1 MRVLLIT
8 FSVLF
13 VFTCSS
19 SPTKSEPAP
28 QAPTVNN
35 LSITTNEDTPATFTM
50 TGTDPE
56 GVALTFSVSTQPQNG
71 TVTASG
77 AAGTYTPN
85 ENFNGTDTFA
95 YIASDGGLS
104 STAGLVTVT
113 VTAVDDDPN
122 TMNVSAITDEDN
134 AVVMTLEAEEVDG
147 DTISFNVKD
156 NPTSGSVSIKGDK
169 ATYTPNDNYYGSD
182 SFTFEAVD
190 TTAKKVL
197 NTATASLTINPIN
210 DAPVVEAQNVESF
223 NNQDIELTLTATDV
237 EGDNVSFEIVDN
249 PTNISASIDGST
261 LTINKSSSFWG
272 ADSLTYYAYDG
283 TDYGNTAKV
292 DINFKRYIN
301 YNRSSYALRNNELWL
316 DYNQLRLT
324 QNFPIDEYHFV
335 RTSGYAD
342 FNGDG
347 YIDFVA
353 STNKAHTGA
362 NPAGTRE
369 PVGLFINDGDNI
381 NFTQTDELILN
392 NVGTEFGNKT
402 MIGDFNGDN
411 IPDAFFADHGYDGT
425 PTNPPFQSIM
435 LSKDDGTFDFKVLDD
450 VRIAYGHGASSAD
463 IDNDG
468 DLDVFVPG
476 GSDENTYPTGF
487 FFINDGNGNFTVD
500 YSIVSFQKHGVYTA
514 ELVHVNNDPYIDLV
528 IGGGGSFERMNDSE
542 YLEGNINNAIVLLND
557 GTNSFSESNILVI
570 PNIALSE
577 GEAFSTNDFVFKDID
592 GDGWK
597 EVFSLGQWHEGPGS
611 SRNTYFVQIA
621 SFNGSEFVDKTVSMI
636 EKNFDDLEC
645 CAPFSRFRLQ
655 DIDGNG
661 SVNLIRDSKTSPYGE
676 GPIFDWEWNGS
687 KFIPQF

>member
-1 MRVLLIT
+1 MRILLIT

-13 VFTCSS
+13 IFTCSS

-292 DINFKRYIN
+292 DITFKRYIN
-301 YNRSSYALRNNELWL
+301 YNRSSYHLKHSEYWFEEWYFRNGWGEEWFGKE
-316 DYNQLRLT
+316 T
-324 QNFPIDEYHFV
+324 GVSE
-335 RTSGYAD
+335 AD

-347 YIDFVA
+347 HIDVVFA
-353 STNKAHTGA
+353 MQWETDQRYPLAMFF
-362 NPAGTRE
+362 GT
-369 PVGLFINDGDNI
+369 GDNQT
-381 NFTQTDELILN
+381 FTRNDEVIQN
-392 NVGTEFGNKT
+392 NIGTIFNRKEL
-402 MIGDFNGDN
+402 IGDFNGDN
-411 IPDAFFADHGYDGT
+411 IPDVFFIGHGTHAVGIEH
-425 PTNPPFQSIM
+425 QSALM
-435 LSKDDGTFDFKVLDD
+435 SNGDGTFTNIIYDNYSYHGFTH
-450 VRIAYGHGASSAD
+450 GGASAD
-463 IDNDG
+463 VDLDG
-468 DLDVFVPG
+468 DLDILICATNDNIEAVLF
-476 GSDENTYPTGF
+476 E
-487 FFINDGNGNFTVD
+487 NDGNGNFTEN
-500 YSIVSFQKHGVYTA
+500 YSIIDSQDRSFWEA
-514 ELVHVNNDPYIDLV
+514 EFYDLNGDNYPDLV
-528 IGGGGSFERMNDSE
+528 VDGNLWGVQAPDDKINIVFWNDGGSFDT
-542 YLEGNINNAIVLLND
+542 NNSTVL
-557 GTNSFSESNILVI
+557 
-570 PNIALSE
+570 
-577 GEAFSTNDFVFKDID
+577 STPQNANYSSSPFTLDYCFGDLD
-592 GDGWK
+592 GDGNV
-597 EVFSLGQWHEGPGS
+597 EIIGS
-611 SRNTYFVQIA
+611 ATWDWTDSQVVIYSHTGD
-621 SFNGSEFVDKTVSMI
+621 FNYEDKTSQFI
-636 EKNFDDLEC
+636 ENFYVDTPGEDDVLW
-645 CAPFSRFRLQ
+645 RLRLQ
-655 DIDGNG
+655 DIDNNGSIDLFRDIKDGGNG
-661 SVNLIRDSKTSPYGE
+661 PYALR
-676 GPIFDWEWNGS
+676 WEWNGS